1 MDLGT
6 VNLLARMQLAA
17 KRRGATMRVRHA
29 SDGLLELIDFIGLSD
44 VLCVEPRREPEE
56 REDARR
62 VEEERELGDPAV

>member
-44 VLCVEPRREPEE
+44 VLCVEPQRKAEQWEE
-56 REDARR
+56 ARR
-62 VEEERELGDPAV
+62 VEEEGELDDPPV